1 MELVKKDV
9 KYLNKDF
16 AQFRQN
22 LINFTRQYFPNTY
35 SDFNESSP
43 GMMFI
48 EMASYVGDVLSYYTD
63 QSFRESLL
71 KTAHEDSNVLI
82 LSQLFGY
89 KPKLNSPATVTVEVY
104 QLVPSIG
111 TGVNAQPDY
120 RYALSIKAGMQLS
133 TSAGN
138 TKFRTVEPIDF
149 SANTA
154 DNPTEIS
161 VYELDNNGNVLF
173 YLLKKYVSA
182 VSGEVITTE
191 FAFGEP
197 KAYDKISLPETNVLD
212 IIDIVD
218 AEGNSW
224 YQTDY
229 LAQDTVFED
238 IANIPYNDPDM
249 AVYRSTVPYILK
261 LRKTPRRFVTRIR
274 SDYRTEIQFGS
285 GISSDA
291 DEEIIPNPKNV
302 GLGLEYLERTTNSN
316 IDPSNF
322 LYTSTYGLVP
332 YNTTLTVRYSAG
344 GGINDNISSNIL
356 TVVDSAEYI
365 TEINNVDLTFV
376 KSSVAV
382 NNALPAVGGKARDEQ
397 ESIRQNAMAS
407 FAAQNRAITRED
419 YIVRCYSMPAKYG
432 SVAKAYVVADSQ
444 VNAYDITYPRE
455 TIPNPLALNVYVLS
469 YDVNKNLVPGNT
481 ALLENL
487 RTYLSNYRILTD
499 GINLKTAYIVN
510 IGIEFEV
517 IPRPNFNSNEVLL
530 QCIDKL
536 KTLFDND
543 RMQINGSINISNIVS
558 ELDRLDGVQ
567 SIPKLEFTNLY
578 DTHSG
583 YSGNVYNIELATKNG
598 ILYPSLDPCIFE
610 IKYPDND
617 IKGRVIRP

>member
-9 KYLNKDF
+9 IYLNKDF

-71 KTAHEDSNVLI
+71 KTAREDSNVLM

-89 KPKLNSPATVTVEVY
+89 KPKLNSPSTVTVEVY

-111 TGVNAQPDY
+111 TGTTARPDY

-133 TSAGN
+133 TSTGN
-138 TKFRTVEPIDF
+138 AKFRTVEPIDF
-149 SANTA
+149 SSNTPA
-154 DNPTEIS
+154 DPTEIS

-182 VSGEVITTE
+182 VSGEVVTTD
-191 FAFGEP
+191 FVFTDP
-197 KAYDKISLPETNVLD
+197 KAYDKITLPETNVLD
-212 IIDIVD
+212 IIDVVD
-218 AEGNSW
+218 SEGNPW

-238 IANIPYNDPDM
+238 IANIPYNDPDL

-274 SDYRTEIQFGS
+274 GDYRTEIQFGS

-332 YNTTLTVRYSAG
+332 YNTTLTVRYSVG
-344 GGINDNISSNIL
+344 GGVTDNISSNIL
-356 TVVDSAEYI
+356 TVVDNVQYVSEV
-365 TEINNVDLTFV
+365 NNVDLTFV

-382 NNALPAVGGKARDEQ
+382 NNALPAVGGKSKDEQ

-444 VNAYDITYPRE
+444 VNPNDITYPRE

-487 RTYLSNYRILTD
+487 RTYLSNYRMLTD

-510 IGIEFEV
+510 LGIEFEV
-517 IPRPNFNSNEVLL
+517 IPKPNYNSNEVLL
-530 QCIDKL
+530 QCIDRL

-583 YSGNVYNIELATKNG
+583 YSGNVYNIELATRNG

>member
-71 KTAHEDSNVLI
+71 KTAREDSNVLM

-89 KPKLNSPATVTVEVY
+89 KPKLNSPSTVTVEVY

-111 TGVNAQPDY
+111 TGTTARPDY

-133 TSAGN
+133 TSTGN
-138 TKFRTVEPIDF
+138 AKFRTVEPIDF
-149 SANTA
+149 SSNTPM
-154 DNPTEIS
+154 DPTEIS

-182 VSGEVITTE
+182 VSGEVVTTD
-191 FAFGEP
+191 FVFTDP
-197 KAYDKISLPETNVLD
+197 KAYDKITLPETNVLD
-212 IIDIVD
+212 IIDVVD
-218 AEGNSW
+218 SEGNPW

-238 IANIPYNDPDM
+238 IANIPYNDPDL

-274 SDYRTEIQFGS
+274 GDYRTEIQFGS

-332 YNTTLTVRYSAG
+332 YNTTLTVRYSVG
-344 GGINDNISSNIL
+344 GGVTDNISSNIL
-356 TVVDSAEYI
+356 TVVDNVQYVSEV
-365 TEINNVDLTFV
+365 NNVDLTFV

-382 NNALPAVGGKARDEQ
+382 NNALPAVGGKSKDEQ

-444 VNAYDITYPRE
+444 VNPNDITYPRE

-487 RTYLSNYRILTD
+487 RTYLSNYRMLTD

-510 IGIEFEV
+510 LGIEFEV
-517 IPRPNFNSNEVLL
+517 IPKPNYNSNEVLL
-530 QCIDKL
+530 QCIDRL